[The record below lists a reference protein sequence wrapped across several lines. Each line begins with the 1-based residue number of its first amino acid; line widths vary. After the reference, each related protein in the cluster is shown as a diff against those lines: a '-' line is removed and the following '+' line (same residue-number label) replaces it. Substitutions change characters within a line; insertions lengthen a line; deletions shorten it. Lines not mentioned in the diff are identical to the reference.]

1 MLKNSKLVACVFFFM
16 VALTGGQT
24 KANTYLSFNAAGF
37 WSDRSHDV
45 IPLIADVTIDT
56 SSGVVSNASFEIN
69 SPAFGFETF
78 TNIISQ
84 GPNALSPY
92 FDIAIQSPVF
102 NFGFGFPGVSCT
114 ATNGCHDTLF
124 VTFSKS
130 PSMAAAD
137 LSWMIVSGS
146 VDLIDANLIPGTAL
160 SPVSPV
166 PLPAALPL
174 FATGLGVLNLLCW
187 CRKRRILIGRSA

>member
-1 MLKNSKLVACVFFFM
+1 MRFFFM
-16 VALTGGQT
+16 MALTGGQT
-24 KANTYLSFNAAGF
+24 KANTYVSFNAAGF
-37 WSDRSHDV
+37 WSDRFHDV
-45 IPLIADVTIDT
+45 IPLIADVTVDA
-56 SSGVVSNASFEIN
+56 SSGIISNASFKIN

-92 FDIAIQSPVF
+92 FDIAIQTPVF
-102 NFGFGFPGVSCT
+102 NFGFGSPGVLCT
-114 ATNGCHDTLF
+114 TTNGCHDTLF

-137 LSWMIVSGS
+137 LSWMIVAGS
-146 VDLIDANLIPGTAL
+146 VDLIDGFCCVNLIPGTAL

-166 PLPAALPL
+166 PLPAGLPL
-174 FATGLGVLNLLCW
+174 FATGLGFLNLLCW
-187 CRKRRILIGRSA
+187 CRKWRILIGRSA

>member
-1 MLKNSKLVACVFFFM
+1 MRLFFHDGTNWWPNKSEY
-16 VALTGGQT
+16 L
-24 KANTYLSFNAAGF
+24 LSFNATGF
-37 WSDRSHDV
+37 WSDRFHDV
-45 IPLIADVTIDT
+45 IPLIADVTVDA
-56 SSGVVSNASFEIN
+56 SSGVISNASFKIN

-102 NFGFGFPGVSCT
+102 NFGFGSPGVSCT
-114 ATNGCHDTLF
+114 TTNGCHDTLF

-130 PSMAAAD
+130 PSMAVAD
-137 LSWMIVSGS
+137 LSWTIVSGR
-146 VDLIDANLIPGTAL
+146 VDLIDGLVMIPGTVL